1 MLILKKIRRFLKMT
15 KFERI
20 KKYYDDGLWNID
32 RVSDAVVKG
41 FITEEEFELITG
53 QPYVEK

>member
-1 MLILKKIRRFLKMT
+1 MT

-41 FITEEEFELITG
+41 FITEEEFELITR

>member
-1 MLILKKIRRFLKMT
+1 MSMT

-32 RVSDAVVKG
+32 RVRDAVTKG

-53 QPYVEK
+53 QPYNV

>member
-1 MLILKKIRRFLKMT
+1 MT

-20 KKYYDDGLWNID
+20 KNYYDGGLWNID